1 MNIEYKAVSLPKNFI
16 LGFTQI
22 LLWGGSFFLLAILA
36 KPIIAETGWSHQ
48 LVYGALS
55 LAMLVSGMLASK
67 VGKMIETIAKN
78 YNLLYAGFV
87 MGAGLIIIGL
97 SHHFLLFLLGWCV
110 VGVAMAMGLYDA
122 LFATLGKKYGK
133 IARKSIVQVTL
144 ISGFTTTVVWPLLSF
159 LLNHYGWRNA
169 CFVYAGILIVWV
181 FPVHKFLIP
190 EKVQMIEEEN
200 TSTNIQQEL
209 PTGLENTSVFTILLV
224 NFTIGSILMT
234 GISVHLVE
242 ILNDN
247 GLPLTMAISVGA
259 MLGPSQVGIRFLDAI
274 LPKKTPLNSALVSSV
289 TIFVGLV
296 LFLMSQQIAFLAV
309 ICFGLG
315 NGMRSILRGTLPL
328 WIFGADSYA
337 TIMGRL
343 AGLPMVAQA
352 LTPLLSGYMIAHFSV
367 KKFVSLLVV
376 LAFVNIITMVIL
388 RNKIL
393 NKSRVLSV

>member
-67 VGKMIETIAKN
+67 VGKMIDTIARN

-97 SHHFLLFLLGWCV
+97 SRHFLLFLLGWCV

-181 FPVHKFLIP
+181 FPVHKLLIP
-190 EKVQMIEEEN
+190 EKVQMEK
-200 TSTNIQQEL
+200 
-209 PTGLENTSVFTILLV
+209 
-224 NFTIGSILMT
+224 
-234 GISVHLVE
+234 
-242 ILNDN
+242 
-247 GLPLTMAISVGA
+247 
-259 MLGPSQVGIRFLDAI
+259 R
-274 LPKKTPLNSALVSSV
+274 K
-289 TIFVGLV
+289 
-296 LFLMSQQIAFLAV
+296 MS
-309 ICFGLG
+309 
-315 NGMRSILRGTLPL
+315 
-328 WIFGADSYA
+328 
-337 TIMGRL
+337 
-343 AGLPMVAQA
+343 
-352 LTPLLSGYMIAHFSV
+352 H
-367 KKFVSLLVV
+367 
-376 LAFVNIITMVIL
+376 
-388 RNKIL
+388 
-393 NKSRVLSV
+393 

>member
-67 VGKMIETIAKN
+67 VGKMIDTIARN

-97 SHHFLLFLLGWCV
+97 SRHFLLFLLGWCV

-181 FPVHKFLIP
+181 FPVHKLLIP
-190 EKVQMIEEEN
+190 EKVQIGEEEN
-200 TSTNIQQEL
+200 VSLSIQETV

-289 TIFVGLV
+289 TIFVGLI
-296 LFLMSQQIAFLAV
+296 LFLMHHQISFLAV

-328 WIFGADSYA
+328 LIFGADSYA

-367 KKFVSLLVV
+367 KKFVGLLVV
-376 LAFVNIITMVIL
+376 LAFINIITMVVL

-393 NKSRVLSV
+393 NKSRVLSA

>member
-1 MNIEYKAVSLPKNFI
+1 
-16 LGFTQI
+16 
-22 LLWGGSFFLLAILA
+22 
-36 KPIIAETGWSHQ
+36 
-48 LVYGALS
+48 
-55 LAMLVSGMLASK
+55 
-67 VGKMIETIAKN
+67 
-78 YNLLYAGFV
+78 
-87 MGAGLIIIGL
+87 
-97 SHHFLLFLLGWCV
+97 
-110 VGVAMAMGLYDA
+110 
-122 LFATLGKKYGK
+122 
-133 IARKSIVQVTL
+133 
-144 ISGFTTTVVWPLLSF
+144 
-159 LLNHYGWRNA
+159 
-169 CFVYAGILIVWV
+169 
-181 FPVHKFLIP
+181 
-190 EKVQMIEEEN
+190 
-200 TSTNIQQEL
+200 
-209 PTGLENTSVFTILLV
+209 
-224 NFTIGSILMT
+224 MT

-259 MLGPSQVGIRFLDAI
+259 MPSQVGIRFLDAI

-289 TIFVGLV
+289 TIFVGLM
-296 LFLMSQQIAFLAV
+296 LFLMSQQMAFLAV

-376 LAFVNIITMVIL
+376 LAFINIITMVVL

>member
-1 MNIEYKAVSLPKNFI
+1 MNIEYMAVSLPKNFI

-36 KPIIAETGWSHQ
+36 KPIVAETGWSHQ

-67 VGKMIETIAKN
+67 VGKMIDTIARN

-97 SHHFLLFLLGWCV
+97 SRHFLLFLLGWCV

-200 TSTNIQQEL
+200 ASTTIQQEL

-242 ILNDN
+242 ILDDN

-289 TIFVGLV
+289 TIFVGLI
-296 LFLMSQQIAFLAV
+296 LFLMHHQISFLAV

-367 KKFVSLLVV
+367 KKFVGLLVV
-376 LAFVNIITMVIL
+376 LAFVNIITMVVL

-393 NKSRVLSV
+393 NKSRVLSA

>member
-67 VGKMIETIAKN
+67 VGKMIDTIARN

-97 SHHFLLFLLGWCV
+97 SRHFLLFLLGWCV

-181 FPVHKFLIP
+181 FPVHKLLIP
-190 EKVQMIEEEN
+190 EKVQIGEEEN
-200 TSTNIQQEL
+200 VSLSIQETV

-259 MLGPSQVGIRFLDAI
+259 MLGPSQVGIRFLGAI

-289 TIFVGLV
+289 TIFVGLI
-296 LFLMSQQIAFLAV
+296 LFLMHHQISFLAV

-367 KKFVSLLVV
+367 KKFVVYW
-376 LAFVNIITMVIL
+376 
-388 RNKIL
+388 
-393 NKSRVLSV
+393 

>member
-67 VGKMIETIAKN
+67 VGKMIDTIAKN
-78 YNLLYAGFV
+78 YNLIYAGFV
-87 MGAGLIIIGL
+87 MGVGLIIIGL
-97 SHHFLLFLLGWCV
+97 SRHFLLFLLGWCV

-190 EKVQMIEEEN
+190 EKVQMKEEGN
-200 TSTNIQQEL
+200 SSITIQEEV

-289 TIFVGLV
+289 TIFVGLM
-296 LFLMSQQIAFLAV
+296 LFLMSQQMAFLAV

-367 KKFVSLLVV
+367 KKFVGLLVV
-376 LAFVNIITMVIL
+376 LAFVNIITMVVL

-393 NKSRVLSV
+393 NKSRVLSA